1 MAVGVKVVNRPGSFS
16 QQMFLPAIAE
26 GMGVTFRHFLKNF
39 AGNAANV
46 VKKGMRAKTDIQ
58 TIEYPEEKKQ
68 YPARHRGLHRLMLR
82 DDGQVRCVACMMCPT
97 VCPAHCITIVPEEAP
112 DGRIEKRPRIF
123 EIDELRCVVCGLCA
137 EACPCDAIRMDTL
150 DHAKPTTRRV
160 DAILDKE
167 ELMSRGVASIAVQG
181 GVGAF
186 WREKVAGV
194 AQTPAEGAV
203 VPAGP
208 PHGTIPMLDL
218 TRGK

>member
-26 GMGVTFRHFLKNF
+26 GLGVTFRHFMKNF
-39 AGNAANV
+39 AGNFANMFV
-46 VKKGMRAKTDIQ
+46 KGMRAKTDIQ
-58 TIEYPEEKKQ
+58 TIEYPEEKKP

-82 DDGQVRCVACMMCPT
+82 EDGQVRCVACMMCPT

-150 DHAKPTTRRV
+150 EHAKPTYRRT

-167 ELMSRGVASIAVQG
+167 ELMSRGTVSTAVQG
-181 GVGAF
+181 GVGRF
-186 WREKVAGV
+186 WGEKGPNPPETPPAGEV
-194 AQTPAEGAV
+194 F
-203 VPAGP
+203 PAGP
-208 PHGTIPMLDL
+208 P
-218 TRGK
+218 RGPVT